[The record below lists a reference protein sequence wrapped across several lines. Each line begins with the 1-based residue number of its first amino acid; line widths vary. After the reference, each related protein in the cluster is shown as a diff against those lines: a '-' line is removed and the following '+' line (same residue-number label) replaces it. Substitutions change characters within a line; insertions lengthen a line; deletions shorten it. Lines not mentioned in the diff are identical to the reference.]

1 MKKILSVFLTLILLA
16 AFCGVALGGER
27 IVQLTVPGCSAWNS
41 NARIGSILKKVDGVK
56 KHENKGHD
64 LLIITFDDEKTTL
77 NMIVNEL
84 KKGEFV
90 VNGEPIYL
98 K

>member
-1 MKKILSVFLTLILLA
+1 MKKILSFFLTLILLA
-16 AFCGVALGGER
+16 AFGSVALAKEK

-41 NARIGSILKKVDGVK
+41 KARIGSILKKIDGVT
-56 KHENKGHD
+56 KHENKENN

-77 NMIVNEL
+77 KIIVNEL
-84 KKGEFV
+84 KKGNFI
-90 VNGEPIYL
+90 VNGEPVYL